1 MTESELRA
9 FAAAWEGRHPVLNA
23 HSAAAMDFYGAG
35 AIIADAPAVAAFT
48 GTDHVVDALAAAEA
62 VEAADSIAFG
72 WVVRSGSSAWG
83 YGSNPSLAV
92 FALRP
97 NTETKPTTTAVI
109 DGAHN
114 ALGTATAA
122 LLWPLEVADLGT
134 DWIAPDLIAG
144 IEAVL

>member
-9 FAAAWEGRHPVLNA
+9 YAAAREGLHPVLSA
-23 HSAAAMDFYGAG
+23 HSAASMDFYGSG

-48 GTDHVVDALAAAEA
+48 GTDHVVDALAAAAA

-72 WVVRSGSSAWG
+72 WVVRSGSSGWG

-97 NTETKPTTTAVI
+97 NTETKPTTTAMI
-109 DGAHN
+109 DGAHS

-122 LLWPLEVADLGT
+122 LLWTLEAADLGD
-134 DWIAPDLIAG
+134 DWIAPDLAAG
-144 IEAVL
+144 VAAVV